1 MNQITRRTLILLLTL
16 GVLALAWAGATAGS
30 SEKVRLFTV
39 EKSKNPQNILVVY
52 CVVNEQCEFERIPD
66 AGHDHLF
73 DMHWL
78 MDGTTYKRTHPII
91 KKMARKRFVAQNAAD
106 HCKCFDVRLAD
117 LKELVHDL
125 PSDIIHVGTFR
136 DGSGRCRA
144 RARIQLGPSGGYRA
158 LQIESIYS
166 KARTLMGIPIGIHY
180 IELRGIDVEN
190 SRPLSIRFDR
200 NKSLEFDDPAVP
212 NHTSHH

>member
-1 MNQITRRTLILLLTL
+1 MNQIARRTLILILTL
-16 GVLALAWAGATAGS
+16 GFLALASTTAATGS
-30 SEKVRLFTV
+30 GEKVRLFTV

-52 CVVNEQCEFERIPD
+52 CVVNDRCEFERIPD
-66 AGHDHLF
+66 AGRDHLF

-91 KKMARKRFVAQNAAD
+91 KKMARKRFIAQNAANHID
-106 HCKCFDVRLAD
+106 RFDVLLAD

-125 PSDIIHVGTFR
+125 PSDIVHVDTYR
-136 DGSGRCRA
+136 DGNGRCRV
-144 RARIQLGPSGGYRA
+144 RARIQLGPSGGRRT

-166 KARTLMGIPIGIHY
+166 STRTLIGIPIGIHY

-190 SRPLSIRFDR
+190 NRPLSVRFDR
-200 NKSLEFDDPAVP
+200 NQQVEFDDPEEP
-212 NHTSHH
+212 SRTIHR